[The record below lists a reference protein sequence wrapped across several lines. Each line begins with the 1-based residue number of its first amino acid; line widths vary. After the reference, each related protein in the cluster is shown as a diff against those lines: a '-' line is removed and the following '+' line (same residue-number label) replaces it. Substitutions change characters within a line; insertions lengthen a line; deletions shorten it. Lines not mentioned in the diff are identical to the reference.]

1 MVRGPGTVEAV
12 LSSLGPGAGV
22 PGAEAAQALAGT
34 SDPAVEAALLRMAM
48 AGTCAHQSPESLA
61 PVAQRFAS
69 AAPAVRGMAPMAY
82 LRLSDCTKDDK
93 GHAPPRAR
101 AISVIEARLADTK
114 DKEILGLLGL
124 VGEAAHPLVPALL
137 ARQKTMP
144 DQLAGVLAALGAI
157 GPAAHPAVPTLV
169 ALLRDKH
176 KEAWRHLTLRAL
188 ARIGPSAGE
197 TKQEALEVLS
207 ADAYLLDDVASVLS
221 SSFVRLT
228 PKEFELLTRPYRARC
243 ARAGSIFMFDLDRDQ
258 DCAHIAR
265 SLDHLAQL
273 AKLTFRQSNWREA
286 QESDE

>member
-1 MVRGPGTVEAV
+1 
-12 LSSLGPGAGV
+12 
-22 PGAEAAQALAGT
+22 
-34 SDPAVEAALLRMAM
+34 MAM

-144 DQLAGVLAALGAI
+144 DQLAGVLTALGAI

-221 SSFVRLT
+221 SSFGNQFVDGASS
-228 PKEFELLTRPYRARC
+228 PPAPNAPNRPGIEIR
-243 ARAGSIFMFDLDRDQ
+243 RAGGP
-258 DCAHIAR
+258 AR
-265 SLDHLAQL
+265 
-273 AKLTFRQSNWREA
+273 RQRQHRRQARWA
-286 QESDE
+286 AP